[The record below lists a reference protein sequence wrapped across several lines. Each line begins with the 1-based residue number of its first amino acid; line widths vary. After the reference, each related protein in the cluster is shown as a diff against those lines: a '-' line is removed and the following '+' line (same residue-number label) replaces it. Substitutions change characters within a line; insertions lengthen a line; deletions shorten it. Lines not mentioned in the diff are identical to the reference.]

1 MKRKLITLMMLVT
14 SAVCFSQVDSTYY
27 YNAKRIL
34 DNYPKSRIK
43 PEFLYDSAVKTYNEN
58 SIVVPYE
65 LAIAQSIIETS
76 LGNTGVGKS
85 KNNPFSIN
93 SKNGYINYATIEEG
107 ISAYYSRLSK
117 NYLKNKTL
125 DQLLKKFTNNI
136 GKRYA
141 SDKLYE
147 TRLRKRINALRK
159 L

>member
-27 YNAKRIL
+27 YNAKKIL
-34 DNYPKSRIK
+34 DKYPKSRIK
-43 PEFLYDSAVKTYNEN
+43 PEFLYDSAIKAYNDHCV
-58 SIVVPYE
+58 VVPYE

-76 LGNTGVGKS
+76 LGNTGVGIS

-93 SKNGYINYATIEEG
+93 SKNGYVVYSTIEEG
-107 ISAYYSRLSK
+107 ILAYYDKLSIY
-117 NYLKNKTL
+117 YLKNKTME
-125 DQLLKKFTNNI
+125 QLLKNFTNNI

-147 TRLRKRINALRK
+147 TRLRKRIKSLRS

>member
-1 MKRKLITLMMLVT
+1 MKKKLITLLLLT

-27 YNAKRIL
+27 YNAKKIL
-34 DNYPKSRIK
+34 DKYPKSRIK
-43 PEFLYDSAVKTYNEN
+43 PEFLYNSALKTYSEQN
-58 SIVVPYE
+58 IVVPYE

-76 LGNTGVGKS
+76 LGNAGVGKS

-93 SKNGYINYATIEEG
+93 SKNGYINYVTIEEG
-107 ISAYYSRLSK
+107 ISAYYDRISSY
-117 NYLKNKTL
+117 YLKTKTL
-125 DQLLKKFTNNI
+125 EQLLKKFTNNI

-147 TRLRKRINALRK
+147 ARLRKRINALRK